1 MLFFC
6 IDLFAGFEKQA
17 KNQYKNQY
25 IFQCF
30 HLSPLSLLDPRHCST
45 SPLFWRVVC
54 TNFKAKC
61 YPLPLIRTLSPGLA
75 PSLPFSRDVL
85 SQGMPF
91 LKGLW
96 QLTLLQG
103 FYPFARISA
112 GIFPFPKRCPKS
124 SRAKVA
130 VPFCKGS
137 PFALRS
143 ILSQG
148 LILAISLL
156 QGSILSQGLLVANS
170 LFQGAP
176 FLKG

>member
-1 MLFFC
+1 MITINMGQALLISIFFQYKILISEPLVLFFC

-25 IFQCF
+25 F
-30 HLSPLSLLDPRHCST
+30 SNVST
-45 SPLFWRVVC
+45 CLPFPFWTPDIAAPAPSFGGLYV

-112 GIFPFPKRCPKS
+112 GIFPFPNEMSKE
-124 SRAKVA
+124 
-130 VPFCKGS
+130 
-137 PFALRS
+137 
-143 ILSQG
+143 
-148 LILAISLL
+148 L
-156 QGSILSQGLLVANS
+156 QG
-170 LFQGAP
+170 
-176 FLKG
+176 